1 MSYFFKTQI
10 YKFFLSSVGKKQLF
24 WFLGLAFVSA
34 KTKCAVC
41 AMAFYNEAQRN
52 EDLRSSK
59 NSERSEENFWNFA
72 NPLLGDV
79 PKRSEGTSPTKDVIL
94 VPLSGS
100 AEAKR
105 RHFHSTSKLPAVV
118 GRKPL
123 P

>member
-1 MSYFFKTQI
+1 M
-10 YKFFLSSVGKKQLF
+10 
-24 WFLGLAFVSA
+24 
-34 KTKCAVC
+34 
-41 AMAFYNEAQRN
+41 
-52 EDLRSSK
+52 RSSK

-105 RHFHSTSKLPAVV
+105 RHFHSTEKHLCRAGLVALPFPYAQKPIESTKVSK
-118 GRKPL
+118 
-123 P
+123 